1 MKTMKFLL
9 LSWFFSLF
17 LPGEKPAHAQANRF
31 TLSGYVSEAGSR
43 ELLTGV
49 AVYVPE
55 QKVGT
60 TTNLYG
66 FYSISLPQGQY
77 QVVYSYI
84 GYEKHLLDIR
94 LDKDM
99 ELNISLVQGAELKG
113 IEVKASAEA
122 KESESVR
129 MSRIALPVLQVK
141 QLPALLGEKDVFKV
155 LQLMPGVQKGT
166 EGASGLYVRGGGPD
180 QNLIILDDAPVY
192 NASHLFG
199 FFSLFSGDALKS
211 AELVKGGFPAR
222 YGGRLSSVVEMNM
235 KDGNK
240 EKLAGEAG
248 LGLISS
254 RLTLE
259 GPLVKDKASF
269 LFSGRRTY
277 IDLLIRPFM
286 KLEEGVGGYYF
297 YDLNA
302 KLNYDFGSRNK
313 LYLSA
318 YFGRDVF
325 YYRYRGGGSWD
336 RDELRSG
343 FYWQN
348 ATTTFRWNHLF
359 NKRLFAN
366 TSLIFSNY
374 HLVLHAEDKS
384 DGDFFKLKYLSGIR
398 DFALKS
404 DFSWF
409 PDPAHQVRYGLV
421 MTQHRFRPGA
431 YTVNA
436 NYMDIPVDETVRID
450 ALESGLYAEDE
461 IRLGEKIK
469 LNPGI
474 RLSSFVSS
482 GVSYVFPEP
491 RFSSSYALGERA
503 AAKAS
508 YALMNQYVH
517 LLSNTGLGL
526 PTDLWVP
533 SSSVTRPQRSQLV
546 AAGYAYDFAEP
557 RLSLT
562 IEAYYKWMDHI
573 IGYREGASFLVF
585 NDPESAEQVSWEDNI
600 TAGMGHSTGLELLL
614 QKKTG
619 RLNGWVGYT
628 LSWTRQQFD
637 ELNNG
642 RTFYARYDRRHDLSL
657 VCIYEISEKIVASGT
672 WVFASGNPMTL
683 PLALY
688 QPAPYSHVFQSFWG
702 GMEIYNYGEK
712 NAYRMK
718 NFHRLDLSIQFI
730 KKIRK
735 GIRTFEIGLF
745 NAYNRRNPF
754 FYFLERSYSP
764 GGSTTVLKQ
773 VSLFPLIPSISY
785 NLKF

>member
-1 MKTMKFLL
+1 MRLL
-9 LSWFFSLF
+9 LLIWFIWQIV
-17 LPGEKPAHAQANRF
+17 PDGKIARAQTNRF

-49 AVYVPE
+49 AVYLPE

-66 FYSISLPQGQY
+66 FYSISLPAGQY
-77 QVVYSYI
+77 QVIFSFV
-84 GYEKHLLDIR
+84 GYEKQVHEVDLK
-94 LDKDM
+94 KDV
-99 ELNISLVQGAELKG
+99 ELKVDLVTGAELQG
-113 IEVKASAEA
+113 IEVKGEA
-122 KESESVR
+122 VDKVSESVR
-129 MSRIALPVLQVK
+129 MSRIELPVLQVK
-141 QLPALLGEKDVFKV
+141 KLPALLGEKDVFKV

-166 EGASGLYVRGGGPD
+166 EGSSGLYVRGGGPD

-259 GPLVKDKASF
+259 GPLVKEKSSF

-286 KLEEGVGGYYF
+286 RLEEGVGGYYF

-302 KLNYDFGSRNK
+302 KVNYDFGSRNK
-313 LYLSA
+313 LYLSG

-325 YYRYRGGGSWD
+325 YYRYRGGGAWD
-336 RDELRSG
+336 HDELKSG

-366 TSLIFSNY
+366 TSLLFSNY
-374 HLVLHAEDKS
+374 NLVLHAEDRS
-384 DGDFFKLKYLSGIR
+384 DDDYFKLKYLSGIR
-398 DFALKS
+398 DFGLKS

-409 PDPAHQVRYGLV
+409 PDPAHQVRYGV
-421 MTQHRFRPGA
+421 MMTHHRFRPSA

-450 ALESGLYAEDE
+450 ALESGLYVEDE
-461 IRLGEKIK
+461 IRYGEKFK
-469 LNPGI
+469 LNPGL
-474 RLSSFVSS
+474 RLSSFVSR
-482 GVSYVFPEP
+482 GATYVFPEP
-491 RFSSSYALGERA
+491 RFSSAYALGERTA
-503 AAKAS
+503 VKAS

-546 AAGYAYDFAEP
+546 AAGYAYDFIEP
-557 RLSLT
+557 RVSLT

-585 NDPESAEQVSWEDNI
+585 NDPESAEQLTWEDNI
-600 TAGMGHSTGLELLL
+600 TYGKGHSTGLEVLL

-619 RLNGWVGYT
+619 RMNGWVGYT

-642 RTFYARYDRRHDLSL
+642 KVFYARYDRRHDLSL
-657 VCIYEISEKIVASGT
+657 VCIYELSEKVVVSGT

-688 QPAPYSHVFQSFWG
+688 RPAAISHAFQGFWG
-702 GMEIYNYGEK
+702 GTEIYDYGEK

-718 NFHRLDLSIQFI
+718 NFHRLDLSVQFI

-735 GIRTFEIGLF
+735 GLRTFEIGLF

-754 FYFLERSYSP
+754 FYFLEQSYSP